1 MAIIGYARVSLDDQ
15 NPALQLDALKAAGA
29 ARVYVDHATGSTM
42 SRPQLRLAL
51 EQASWGDVLTVWRL
65 DRLGRSMT
73 DLIAQVNELAE
84 RGIEFRSLT
93 ETIDTTT
100 PGGRLV
106 FHVFGAVAQFE
117 REVLIDR
124 TKAGL
129 AAARASGKQVGRPR
143 LVTPE
148 RAAMARELRDTGMSL
163 RSIAG
168 HLRVSQATVSR
179 LLEASLAAPSRA

>member
-15 NPALQLDALKAAGA
+15 NPALQLDALTAAGA
-29 ARVYVDHATGSTM
+29 DRVYADHATGSTM

-51 EQASWGDVLTVWRL
+51 EHASAGDVLTVWRL

-73 DLIAQVNELAE
+73 DLIAQVNELAT

-148 RAAMARELRDTGMSL
+148 RAVIARELRDSGMSL
-163 RSIAG
+163 RAIAG
-168 HLRVSQATVSR
+168 HLRVSQATVAR
-179 LLEASLAAPSRA
+179 LLAVAS

>member
-1 MAIIGYARVSLDDQ
+1 MAIIGYARVSLDEQ
-15 NPALQLDALKAAGA
+15 NPALQLDALRAGGA
-29 ARVYVDHATGSTM
+29 ERVYVDHATGATM

-51 EQASWGDVLTVWRL
+51 DEAQAGDVLTVWRL
-65 DRLGRSMT
+65 DRLGRSMG
-73 DLIAQVNELAE
+73 DLIAQVNQLAA

-100 PGGRLV
+100 PGGRLT
-106 FHVFGAVAQFE
+106 FHIFGAFSQFE

-148 RAAMARELRDTGMSL
+148 RAKSARELRDTGLSL
-163 RSIAG
+163 RAIAR
-168 HLRVSQATVSR
+168 HLRVSQATVAR
-179 LLEASLAAPSRA
+179 LLAAAP

>member
-1 MAIIGYARVSLDDQ
+1 MVRCCYGDHRLRRVSLDEQ
-15 NPALQLDALKAAGA
+15 NPALQLDALRAAGA
-29 ARVYVDHATGSTM
+29 ERVYVDHATGATM
-42 SRPQLRLAL
+42 SRPELRQAL
-51 EQASWGDVLTVWRL
+51 DNAQAGDVLTVWRL

-73 DLIAQVNELAE
+73 DLIAQVNQLAH

-117 REVLIDR
+117 HEVLVDR

-129 AAARASGKQVGRPR
+129 AAAKASGKKVGRPR

-148 RAAMARELRDTGMSL
+148 RAATARELRDTDMSL
-163 RSIAG
+163 RAIAG
-168 HLRVSQATVSR
+168 HLRVSQATVVR
-179 LLEASLAAPSRA
+179 LLAHER